1 MRILKKKDQDV
12 SSADTAI
19 ILFTSVKNG
28 LIAEKV
34 LLNED
39 YYAKKVAPPPEY
51 RKGCEIS
58 VKIMVKDQKN
68 IEELLQKKGISYQ
81 GIISPG

>member
-1 MRILKKKDQDV
+1 MRILRKKDQDL

-19 ILFTSVKNG
+19 ILFDSVKNG
-28 LIAEKV
+28 LMAEKV

-39 YYAKKVAPPPEY
+39 YYARKVAPPPEF

-58 VKIMVKDQKN
+58 VEIMGKDQKN
-68 IEELLQKKGISYQ
+68 IEELLLKKGISYQ
-81 GIISPG
+81 KIISPT